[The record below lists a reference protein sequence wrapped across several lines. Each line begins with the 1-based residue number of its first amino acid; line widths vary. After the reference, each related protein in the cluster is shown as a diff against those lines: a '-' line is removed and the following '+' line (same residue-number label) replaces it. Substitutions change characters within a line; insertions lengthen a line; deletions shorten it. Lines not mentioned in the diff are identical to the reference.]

1 MSPHNNVSDSQQNTV
16 GLETASYNGNIFKF
30 EKDGYVVSTPPLSY
44 HIFQYMDFGDNYL
57 NSIDSLSESQKESY
71 REYARILY
79 EDRKEFRKLSLA
91 LLSLASHK
99 VMRIGHS
106 LLCWSTPEDKDHERL
121 LLADFK
127 PESNSLDGTSA
138 LVMLKTYKA
147 ADKKTHK
154 MVEHY
159 TEYPIMLVHKDF
171 GEQVER
177 LLQKLSRYKE
187 DMRVGGVESY
197 LDYNSYSCKSK
208 TRKIILRKFD
218 VKDDNRKTHRLYS
231 VETLDLIKQ
240 EGKVFT
246 KKQLVATVHEDNL
259 KRRTNAFLI
268 FAVFYSECA
277 RMLEEE
283 ELSNIRRSPQGA
295 LKVGFVDSTEEMC
308 QISPIFNP
316 TMAKVLINCLRVRK
330 TARLKRADTIRYL
343 PNAGYL
349 RLHKNEMLVDGHVSL
364 GPKSKYKFYIDTIEE
379 DILFESDFPVVT
391 LQAYHELS
399 RMYSGCQEMF
409 DRPDPSLNVHIS
421 KQKLD
426 GKGNFIDEPEER
438 DLVFS
443 GKYGR
448 SGRTKRSQYIHKK
461 WKAEAH
467 AAQPESKEDEQKEH
481 SKKAKR
487 SFKPFWR
494 N

>member
-1 MSPHNNVSDSQQNTV
+1 MSPLNHLSQQQDNTV
-16 GLETASYNGNIFKF
+16 ELETSGYSGNIFKF
-30 EKDGYVVSTPPLSY
+30 EKDGYIVSTPPLSY
-44 HIFQYMDFGDNYL
+44 HIFQYMDYGDSYL
-57 NSIDSLSESQKESY
+57 NNIDGLSESQKESY
-71 REYARILY
+71 REYAQILY

-91 LLSLASHK
+91 WLGLASHK

-106 LLCWSTPEDKDHERL
+106 LLCWSTPEDDDHERL

-159 TEYPIMLVHKDF
+159 TEYPIMLVHKNF
-171 GEQVER
+171 GDQVER

-187 DMRVGGVESY
+187 GMRKGGVESY
-197 LDYNSYSCKSK
+197 LDYNSYSCMSK
-208 TRKIILRKFD
+208 TRKVILRKFD
-218 VKDDNRKTHRLYS
+218 VKDQNNKMHRLYS
-231 VETLDLIKQ
+231 VETLDLVKQ

-246 KKQLVATVHEDNL
+246 KKQLVATVHEDN
-259 KRRTNAFLI
+259 KKHRTNAFLI

-277 RMLEEE
+277 LMLQNE
-283 ELSNIRRSPQGA
+283 ELGNIRRSATGA
-295 LKVGFVDSTEEMC
+295 LKVGFADSTEEMC

-330 TARLKRADTIRYL
+330 TARLKRADAIRYL

-349 RLHKNEMLVDGHVSL
+349 RLHKNEIVVDGHVSL
-364 GPKSKYKFYIDTIEE
+364 GPKSAYKFYIDTFEE
-379 DILFESDFPVVT
+379 DILFESNYPVVT

-399 RMYSGCQEMF
+399 RMYAGCQEMF
-409 DRPDPSLNVHIS
+409 DRPDPSLNVRIS
-421 KQKLD
+421 KQRLD
-426 GKGNFIDEPEER
+426 GKGNYVDEPEVG

-448 SGRTKRSQYIHKK
+448 SGRTKRSQYIYKK
-461 WKAEAH
+461 KKLQAL
-467 AAQPESKEDEQKEH
+467 AADQSEGYEQKKATI
-481 SKKAKR
+481 KKNKR
-487 SFKPFWR
+487 SFKPFWK